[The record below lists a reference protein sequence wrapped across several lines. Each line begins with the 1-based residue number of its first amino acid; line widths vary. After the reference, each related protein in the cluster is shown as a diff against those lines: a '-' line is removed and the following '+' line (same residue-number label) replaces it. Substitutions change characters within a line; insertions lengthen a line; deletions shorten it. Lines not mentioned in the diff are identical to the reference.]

1 MQDNTAFLTNL
12 NGELIDIEWST
23 EGATA
28 TDGFCSLIFEN
39 NVYIFGKGS
48 SLEKTNFDRR
58 EIFWKFDHLNL
69 LIINYTVSINGLGS
83 NFITETM
90 FFH

>member
-1 MQDNTAFLTNL
+1 MGGCPCPSYDCSESIEEPGNRLDSVLVMQDNTAFLTNL
-12 NGELIDIEWST
+12 NGELTDIEWST

-48 SLEKTNFDRR
+48 SLEKTNFYRR
-58 EIFWKFDHLNL
+58 EIF
-69 LIINYTVSINGLGS
+69 
-83 NFITETM
+83 
-90 FFH
+90 